1 MFFVVNE
8 LRDKKSNDPAIVSV
22 DAKATDYKIIFGI
35 IQKAKTPELLNETR
49 PTVIEKIDT
58 GVTGVIKTSTGGKR
72 KTKTKKRKTKKR
84 KTKKRKTNRK

>member
-1 MFFVVNE
+1 VFFVVND

-22 DAKATDYKIIFGI
+22 DAKATDYNIIFGI

-49 PTVIEKIDT
+49 PTVIEKID
-58 GVTGVIKTSTGGKR
+58 TGVIKTSTGGKR